1 MTPPLPPGLSPHAG
15 LLRQLL
21 AGWDNGLAIWDPG
34 AYVRP
39 FMDRRLPGRRLLV
52 LNDARQ
58 VGRVLTGGVE
68 RFRKGGDMRRL
79 LLPLVG
85 DSLFVSE
92 GERWRRQRRLIAP
105 ALVHRR
111 HQAGFAAAMV
121 PVLAEAIGRW
131 LSLGPRQELEF
142 TLEAT
147 RVAADVVGRLLFSHP
162 LAPQAE
168 ILYSSFNV
176 YQDTLGRMDL
186 LGLLG
191 FPDSLPRPGERR
203 ARAAAGRLAEV
214 LQGVIRAHP
223 DQAEDLLGRLLR
235 EAPDG
240 SPGDTRDAAMTL
252 LLAGHETTAATL
264 SWACFLLA
272 THPAARERLEQEADR
287 VLREREPAFD
297 DLGRLPW
304 ARAVVQETLRLYP
317 PIYQFSREPLG
328 VERIAGREL
337 PAGSRL
343 VISPWLLHRHHRYWR
358 EPDEFR
364 PERFLEPDGGPR
376 RRYGYIPF
384 GAGTRVCPGAAFATT
399 ELTLLLAMMA
409 RRLRLELRPG
419 HPVEPL
425 GRLTLRPRYGLP
437 MRVVAR

>member
-1 MTPPLPPGLSPHAG
+1 MTPPLPPSLSPRAG

-21 AGWDNGLAIWDPG
+21 AGWDNGLGIWDPG

-39 FMDRRLPGRRLLV
+39 YMERRLPGRRLLV
-52 LNDARQ
+52 LNDVRQ
-58 VGRVLTGGVE
+58 VRRVLTAGVE

-79 LLPLVG
+79 LRPLVG

-92 GERWRRQRRLIAP
+92 GERWRQQRRLIAP

-111 HQAGFAAAMV
+111 HQRGFAAAMV
-121 PVLAEAIGRW
+121 PVLAEAIERW
-131 LSLGPRQELEF
+131 LSLGSRQELEF

-162 LAPQAE
+162 LAHQAE
-168 ILYSSFNV
+168 TLYHAFNT

-191 FPDSLPRPGERR
+191 LPDWLPRPGEQR

-214 LQGVIRAHP
+214 LERVIRAHP
-223 DQAEDLLGRLLR
+223 DHAEDLLAQLLR
-235 EAPDG
+235 DG
-240 SPGDTRDAAMTL
+240 QGGARGDAREAAMTL
-252 LLAGHETTAATL
+252 LLAGHETTAVTL
-264 SWACFLLA
+264 SWACCLLA

-287 VLREREPAFD
+287 VLGTREPEYD
-297 DLGRLPW
+297 DLERLPW

-328 VERIAGREL
+328 AEHIAGREL

-358 EPDEFR
+358 DPNAFR
-364 PERFLEPDGGPR
+364 PERFLAPEAGSR
-376 RRYGYIPF
+376 HRYCYIPF

-399 ELTLLLAMMA
+399 ELTLLLAMMSC
-409 RRLRLELRPG
+409 RLRLELRPG